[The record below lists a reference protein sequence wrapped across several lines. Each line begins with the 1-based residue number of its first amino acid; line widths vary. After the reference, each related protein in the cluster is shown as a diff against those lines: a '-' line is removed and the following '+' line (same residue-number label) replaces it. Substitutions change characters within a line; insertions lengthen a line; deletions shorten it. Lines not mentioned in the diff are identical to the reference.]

1 MNVRQDARG
10 TMTSAL
16 FARSLVDAM
25 AEAKSVFEAPLE
37 GVTIAKGVAQDLA
50 DQLGDRLVRVLLY
63 GSWARGEARPDSDVD
78 ILVVVSKLGADDR
91 RYGGSL
97 SDLAADWFERGGRV
111 VTIRAVTESEIRE
124 AAAAR
129 LPTVRDMFLRTA
141 AAEAKTILDAA

>member
-1 MNVRQDARG
+1 V
-10 TMTSAL
+10 
-16 FARSLVDAM
+16 
-25 AEAKSVFEAPLE
+25 AEAKSVFEAPLD

-97 SDLAADWFERGGRV
+97 SDLAANWFERGGRV
-111 VTIRAVTESEIRE
+111 VTIRAVTESEISE
-124 AAAAR
+124 AAAVR

-141 AAEAKTILDAA
+141 AAEAKTILDAT